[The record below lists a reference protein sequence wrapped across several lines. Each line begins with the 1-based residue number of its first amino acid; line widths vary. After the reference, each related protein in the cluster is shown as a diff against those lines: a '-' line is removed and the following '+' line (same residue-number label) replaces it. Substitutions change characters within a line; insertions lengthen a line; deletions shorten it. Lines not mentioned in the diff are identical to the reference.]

1 MKHVR
6 GLDRR
11 DAQGVDL
18 SHVRWIPRPLICRE
32 FITYMHE
39 EALENKPG
47 EKSQRGGESIRSEP
61 RFVFYCVSPSSTC
74 RVLFTLGAVG
84 K

>member
-1 MKHVR
+1 MKQVR

-39 EALENKPG
+39 EALENKSA
-47 EKSQRGGESIRSEP
+47 EKSQRGRER
-61 RFVFYCVSPSSTC
+61 
-74 RVLFTLGAVG
+74 GAVEKYPLG
-84 K
+84 TTVCISVCLAFQ